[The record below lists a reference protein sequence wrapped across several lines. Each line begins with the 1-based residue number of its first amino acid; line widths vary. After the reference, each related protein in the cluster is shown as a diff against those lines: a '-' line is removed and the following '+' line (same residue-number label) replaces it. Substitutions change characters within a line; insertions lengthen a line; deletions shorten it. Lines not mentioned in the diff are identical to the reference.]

1 MFKYL
6 LIFIFTFFG
15 TKLYSDPFTNEIGLI
30 GEPET
35 IEEVNTEEIVDT
47 ESIVEDEIDTAE
59 LNAEDLFD
67 NTEEEI
73 SSVEEIVEKTTD
85 DVTEEETQ
93 IITVL
98 NIDPIVAYSLK
109 DYTLKGTAL
118 SKESKV
124 KFKRAK
130 IKKFDHAQTPTTHTI
145 EKNDT
150 IEKIAFKYGF
160 PLREIEL
167 ANALY
172 PGSRKLVVGN
182 KLVIPNRFHIVKEGQ
197 TLSSIADRY
206 NINPIQL
213 ASYNDVTDEN
223 VLLIGDKLLLPF
235 FIHVTDLNET
245 MSEIAGRYEREV
257 AELIEFNKLDEK
269 TLVLNENQLIKIP
282 IYANQNIDYQ
292 NLEKKSIN
300 DFEIDKKNLA
310 IVQINSGQY
319 MVREGDRIGNK
330 DGVIVSIESTRMIVL
345 EDNIEYEFLINTP
358 IVGQAIASLPQ
369 TTTEAIGEGIM
380 ETIDEAIGNDQPKEN
395 NNDENTNAETITN
408 VEDLFN

>member
-6 LIFIFTFFG
+6 FILFLTFYS

-30 GEPET
+30 SEPDV
-35 IEEVNTEEIVDT
+35 IEEAKNEEIIDT
-47 ESIVEDEIDTAE
+47 ENIIDDEIDTAE
-59 LNAEDLFD
+59 LNTEDLFD
-67 NTEEEI
+67 NSVDEI
-73 SSVEEIVEKTTD
+73 DKVDEVVEKITD
-85 DVTEEETQ
+85 GETEEETQ

-98 NIDPIVAYSLK
+98 NVDPMVAYSLK

-118 SKESKV
+118 SKESKA

-130 IKKFDHAQTPTTHTI
+130 IKKFDRAMTPTTHTI
-145 EKNDT
+145 EENDT

-172 PGSRKLVVGN
+172 PGSRKLVIGD

-206 NINPIQL
+206 NISPIQL
-213 ASYNDVTDEN
+213 ASYNDITDEN

-257 AELIEFNKLDEK
+257 EELIEFNKLDEN

-282 IYANQNIDYQ
+282 IYANQNIDYE

-310 IVQINSGQY
+310 IVQINSGQF

-369 TTTEAIGEGIM
+369 TTTEVIGEGIM
-380 ETIDEAIGNDQPKEN
+380 ETIDEALGDNEISEN
-395 NNDENTNAETITN
+395 NNDENANTETITN